1 MSEDPR
7 MQDYLEAAKG
17 ILGDLLRHLE
27 FADAQVEATIE
38 DDQIFFQIVTAEAG
52 RLIGRTSQ
60 TLDALQFLLNRLLSR
75 KFEDSPYCVVD
86 AEQYRARR
94 REKLLADAQEALDH
108 VRRTGQ
114 SWRMPLLN
122 AMDRRLIHQALKDCP
137 DIETY
142 SEDEETDG
150 RKRVVIGLAEPAP
163 EASADEP
170 PPAAPPV
177 EPACPAGRILH

>member
-1 MSEDPR
+1 MSEQPT
-7 MQDYLEAAKG
+7 MQDYTDAARG
-17 ILGDLLRHLE
+17 ILEELLRQLE
-27 FADAQVEATIE
+27 FADARVDATVEE
-38 DDQIFFQIVTAEAG
+38 DQIYFQIVTAEAG

-94 REKLLADAQEALDH
+94 REKLLADAQEALAH
-108 VRRTGQ
+108 VRKTGQ

-122 AMDRRLIHQALKDCP
+122 AMDRRLVHQALKDCP

-142 SEDEETDG
+142 SEDEEPDG
-150 RKRVVIGLAEPAP
+150 RKRVVICLAEMPA
-163 EASADEP
+163 EAAADDDV
-170 PPAAPPV
+170 PAAPPV
-177 EPACPAGRILH
+177 ETA

>member
-1 MSEDPR
+1 MSEDPT

-17 ILGDLLRHLE
+17 ILEDLLRHLE
-27 FADAQVEATIE
+27 FTDAQVEATIE
-38 DDQIFFQIVTAEAG
+38 DDQIYFQIVTAEAG

-75 KFEDSPYCVVD
+75 TFDDSPYCVVD

-94 REKLLADAQEALDH
+94 REKLLADAQEALEH

-142 SEDEETDG
+142 SEDEEPDG
-150 RKRVVIGLAEPAP
+150 RKRVVICLADMAAETP
-163 EASADEP
+163 ADEP
-170 PPAAPPV
+170 PPVAPPG
-177 EPACPAGRILH
+177 ETA